1 MMNGEP
7 FFFVVENFSSQKMIC
22 NQEQGVL
29 FISIHLMSCLWRD
42 IFASAGKKWINERRT
57 KRKGSK
63 TTPVYALRRRHAQN
77 KFYDVQH
84 QKTSSIQRYNA
95 QAITGKEH
103 LIRFKSISINS
114 FSFALRRDRKKIP
127 YRLCFAVKSKK
138 KIDTIFYRNTMLM
151 YVSSISIV
159 CKVVDE
165 YRIPNAE
172 NFNSVRKNYEMIEKS
187 WRRHSA
193 SLCSAQA
200 CESTINFSS
209 AMWLVKR
216 INKVIEIGSVN
227 ASNTT
232 KWCVTNNVFAAMA
245 LAHWI
250 CWLPLFVRSLVRCN
264 CILNCIFIDM
274 LLMLVPFRIQ
284 IHFSLQPNEHQIQIQ
299 MTV

>member
-138 KIDTIFYRNTMLM
+138 KNRYNFLPKHNADVRIVYLYRMQSSRWVPNTECRKFQLSEEKLWNDKKIMAKTLCIALLGTSMRIDNKFFLSN
-151 YVSSISIV
+151 
-159 CKVVDE
+159 VV
-165 YRIPNAE
+165 
-172 NFNSVRKNYEMIEKS
+172 
-187 WRRHSA
+187 
-193 SLCSAQA
+193 
-200 CESTINFSS
+200 
-209 AMWLVKR
+209 
-216 INKVIEIGSVN
+216 G
-227 ASNTT
+227 
-232 KWCVTNNVFAAMA
+232 
-245 LAHWI
+245 
-250 CWLPLFVRSLVRCN
+250 
-264 CILNCIFIDM
+264 
-274 LLMLVPFRIQ
+274 
-284 IHFSLQPNEHQIQIQ
+284 
-299 MTV
+299 